1 MSALL
6 DVIIPVFLI
15 IGFGYCTV
23 LTKLFSTNTIDGLMK
38 FTQNFAIPVLLFD
51 AIAKVDLINVFNV
64 DLFFSFYLGAT
75 IGFLLGFFGSYYLFN
90 RPLEDSVVIGF
101 CCLFSNTVMLG
112 IPITE
117 RAYGEDALQHNFAI
131 VSVHAPFC
139 YFLGITV
146 MELVKSSEKD
156 LNKNIFTILKAMFSN
171 ALVVGIMLGFI
182 VNILE
187 INLAKSIQA
196 SIDMITAVALPAAL
210 FGMGGVL
217 YQYRPQGDIGPI
229 IMVCAISLIIHP
241 AVVWFAGRSFD
252 LTDMQIRSAVITA
265 AMAPGINT
273 YVFANIYGKA
283 KLSFSINI
291 CKNISVYTRGHCS
304 CNNGRSY
311 LHIS

>member
-23 LTKLFSTNTIDGLMK
+23 WVTLFSTETIDGLMK

-51 AIAKVDLINVFNV
+51 AISKVDLVNVFDFN
-64 DLFFSFYLGAT
+64 LFLSFYAGASAGFL
-75 IGFLLGFFGSYYLFN
+75 IGFLGSHYIFH
-90 RPLEDSVVIGF
+90 RSLEDSVVIGF

-112 IPITE
+112 LPITE
-117 RAYGEDALQHNFAI
+117 RAYGEEALEHNYAI

-146 MELVKSSEKD
+146 MELVRSTEKSISKKT
-156 LNKNIFTILKAMFSN
+156 LVIFKAMFSN
-171 ALVVGIMLGFI
+171 ALVVGIMLGFL
-182 VNILE
+182 VNILG
-187 INLAKSIQA
+187 IDLAKTIQA

-217 YQYRPQGDIGPI
+217 YQYRPEGDIGPI
-229 IMVCAISLIIHP
+229 TMVCLVSLLFHP
-241 AVVWFAGRSFD
+241 VIVWITGLTSG
-252 LTDMQIRSAVITA
+252 LTDMQMRSAVITA

-273 YVFANIYGKA
+273 YVFANIYGRA
-283 KLSFSINI
+283 KRVASTGVLLSTAFSIGTVWVWL
-291 CKNISVYTRGHCS
+291 S
-304 CNNGRSY
+304 
-311 LHIS
+311 LLP

>member
-23 LTKLFSTNTIDGLMK
+23 WTKLFSTDTIDGLMK

-51 AIAKVDLINVFNV
+51 AIAKVDLINVFNIN
-64 DLFFSFYLGAT
+64 LFFSFYLGAT

-112 IPITE
+112 LPITE
-117 RAYGEDALQHNFAI
+117 RAYGEDALRHNFAI
-131 VSVHAPFC
+131 VSIHAPFC

-156 LNKNIFTILKAMFSN
+156 LKKNIVTILKAMFSN

-182 VNILE
+182 VYIFE
-187 INLAKSIQA
+187 VNLAQSIQA

-210 FGMGGVL
+210 FGMGGIL
-217 YQYRPQGDIGPI
+217 HQYRPQGDIGPI

-241 AVVWFAGRSFD
+241 AVVWLAGRNFE
-252 LTDMQIRSAVITA
+252 LTDTQLRSAVITA

-273 YVFANIYGKA
+273 YVFAHIYGKA
-283 KLSFSINI
+283 KRVASTGVLLSTAFSIGTI
-291 CKNISVYTRGHCS
+291 WVWLS
-304 CNNGRSY
+304 
-311 LHIS
+311 LLP

>member
-23 LTKLFSTNTIDGLMK
+23 WTKLFSTDTVDGLMK

-64 DLFFSFYLGAT
+64 NLFFSFYLGAT

-112 IPITE
+112 LPITE
-117 RAYGEDALQHNFAI
+117 RAYGEDALRHNFAI
-131 VSVHAPFC
+131 VSIHAPFC

-156 LNKNIFTILKAMFSN
+156 LKKNIFTILKAMFSN

-182 VNILE
+182 VNVLE

-229 IMVCAISLIIHP
+229 IMVCAVSLIIHP
-241 AVVWFAGRSFD
+241 AVVWFAGQSFD
-252 LTDMQIRSAVITA
+252 LTDMQLRSAVITA

-283 KLSFSINI
+283 KRVASTGVLLSTAFSIGSI
-291 CKNISVYTRGHCS
+291 WVWLSLIP
-304 CNNGRSY
+304 
-311 LHIS
+311 

>member
-15 IGFGYCTV
+15 IGCGYCTV
-23 LTKLFSTNTIDGLMK
+23 WTKLFSLDTIDGLMR

-51 AIAKVDLINVFNV
+51 AIAKVDLVTVFDL

-75 IGFLLGFFGSYYLFN
+75 IGFLLGFFGSYYLFS

-112 IPITE
+112 LPITE
-117 RAYGEDALQHNFAI
+117 RAYGEDALRHNFAI
-131 VSVHAPFC
+131 VSIHAPFC

-146 MELVKSSEKD
+146 MELVRSSEKN
-156 LNKNIFTILKAMFSN
+156 LKRNSIVILKAMFSN
-171 ALVVGIMLGFI
+171 ALVVGIMLGFL
-182 VNILE
+182 VNISE
-187 INLAKSIQA
+187 IQLANSIQS

-210 FGMGGVL
+210 FGMGGVI

-229 IMVCAISLIIHP
+229 IMVCAVSLIIHP
-241 AVVWFAGRSFD
+241 TVVWFSGLNFD
-252 LTDMQIRSAVITA
+252 LSKTQLRSAVITA

-273 YVFANIYGKA
+273 YVFASMYGSA
-283 KLSFSINI
+283 KRVASTGVLVSTALSIGSIWVWL
-291 CKNISVYTRGHCS
+291 S
-304 CNNGRSY
+304 
-311 LHIS
+311 LLP

>member
-23 LTKLFSTNTIDGLMK
+23 WTKLFSTDTIDGLMK

-51 AIAKVDLINVFNV
+51 AIAKVDLVNVFDFN
-64 DLFFSFYLGAT
+64 LFFSFYIGAT
-75 IGFLLGFFGSYYLFN
+75 AGFLIGFLGSHYIFH
-90 RPLEDSVVIGF
+90 RSLEDSVVIGF

-112 IPITE
+112 LPITE
-117 RAYGEDALQHNFAI
+117 RAYGEEALEHNYAI

-146 MELVKSSEKD
+146 MELVRSTEKSISKKT
-156 LNKNIFTILKAMFSN
+156 LVIFKAMFSN
-171 ALVVGIMLGFI
+171 ALVVGIVLGFL
-182 VNILE
+182 VNILG
-187 INLAKSIQA
+187 IDLAKTIQA

-217 YQYRPQGDIGPI
+217 YQYRPEGDIGPI
-229 IMVCAISLIIHP
+229 TMVCLVSLLIHP
-241 AVVWFAGRSFD
+241 IIVWITGLSSG
-252 LTDMQIRSAVITA
+252 LTDMQMRSAVITA

-273 YVFANIYGKA
+273 YVFANIYGRA
-283 KLSFSINI
+283 KRVASTGVLLSTAFSIGTVWVWL
-291 CKNISVYTRGHCS
+291 S
-304 CNNGRSY
+304 
-311 LHIS
+311 LLP

>member
-15 IGFGYCTV
+15 VGFGYCTV
-23 LTKLFSTNTIDGLMK
+23 WTKLFSSNTIDGLMK

-51 AIAKVDLINVFNV
+51 AISKVDLINVFNV
-64 DLFFSFYLGAT
+64 NLFFSFYLGAT
-75 IGFLLGFFGSYYLFN
+75 IGFLLGFLGSYYLFN

-112 IPITE
+112 LPITE
-117 RAYGEDALQHNFAI
+117 RAYGEDALRHNFAI
-131 VSVHAPFC
+131 VSIHAPFC

-156 LNKNIFTILKAMFSN
+156 LKKNIITILKAMFSN

-182 VNILE
+182 VNVLE

-229 IMVCAISLIIHP
+229 IMVCAVSLIIHP
-241 AVVWFAGRSFD
+241 AVVWFAGQSFN
-252 LTDMQIRSAVITA
+252 LTDMQLRSAVITA

-283 KLSFSINI
+283 KRVASTGVLLSTAFSIGSI
-291 CKNISVYTRGHCS
+291 WVWLSLIP
-304 CNNGRSY
+304 
-311 LHIS
+311 

>member
-23 LTKLFSTNTIDGLMK
+23 WAKLFSVDTIDGLMR
-38 FTQNFAIPVLLFD
+38 FTQNFAIPVLLFN
-51 AIAKVDLINVFNV
+51 AIAKVDLVNVFELN
-64 DLFFSFYLGAT
+64 LFFSFYLGAT

-112 IPITE
+112 LPITE
-117 RAYGEDALQHNFAI
+117 RAYGEDALRHNFAI
-131 VSVHAPFC
+131 VSIHAPFC

-156 LNKNIFTILKAMFSN
+156 LKKNIVTILKAMFSN
-171 ALVVGIMLGFI
+171 ALVVGIILGFI
-182 VNILE
+182 VNIFE
-187 INLAKSIQA
+187 INLAQSIQA

-210 FGMGGVL
+210 FGMGGIL
-217 YQYRPQGDIGPI
+217 HQYRPQGDIGPI

-241 AVVWFAGRSFD
+241 AVVWLAGRNFE
-252 LTDMQIRSAVITA
+252 LTDTQLRSAVITA

-273 YVFANIYGKA
+273 YVFAHIYGKA
-283 KLSFSINI
+283 KRVASTGVLLSTAFSIGTI
-291 CKNISVYTRGHCS
+291 WVWLS
-304 CNNGRSY
+304 
-311 LHIS
+311 LLP

>member
-1 MSALL
+1 
-6 DVIIPVFLI
+6 
-15 IGFGYCTV
+15 
-23 LTKLFSTNTIDGLMK
+23 MK
-38 FTQNFAIPVLLFD
+38 FTQNFVIPVLLFD

-64 DLFFSFYLGAT
+64 HLFFSFYLGAT

-156 LNKNIFTILKAMFSN
+156 LKKNIFTILKAMFSN

-252 LTDMQIRSAVITA
+252 LTDMQLRSAVITS

-283 KLSFSINI
+283 KRVASTGVLLSTAFSIGSI
-291 CKNISVYTRGHCS
+291 WVWLSLIP
-304 CNNGRSY
+304 
-311 LHIS
+311 